1 MTKAEVLTKLK
12 ASGAFDKFQRDSG
25 GLWDQ
30 AFKLYNEANPRD
42 KKSPSCGH
50 CFRAVSAWLQS

>member
-1 MTKAEVLTKLK
+1 MTKGEVLTKLK
-12 ASGAFDKFQRDSG
+12 ETGAFTKFQRDSG

-30 AFKLYNEANPRD
+30 AFKLYNEAHPKD
-42 KKSPSCGH
+42 KKNPSCGH